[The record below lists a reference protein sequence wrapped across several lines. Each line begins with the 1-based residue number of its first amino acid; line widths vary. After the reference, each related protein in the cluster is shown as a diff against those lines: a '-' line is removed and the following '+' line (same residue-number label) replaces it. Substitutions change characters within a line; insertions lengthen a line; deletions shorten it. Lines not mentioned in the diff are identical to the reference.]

1 MILVKLKEDLKQ
13 AMKDKDTIKK
23 GVLQLVITAI
33 NNAAKIKKAD
43 LDESEMLALIQKEL
57 KQTNEA
63 LEMFKKGNR
72 EDLVKESEIKVQIL
86 NSYLPKQM
94 DETEIESVIR
104 KALAENTISNKG
116 ELMKIIMPI
125 FKGKAD
131 GKLVNQV
138 VSKIYQ

>member
-33 NNAAKIKKAD
+33 NNAAKVKKAD
-43 LDESEMLALIQKEL
+43 LEESEMLALIQKEL

-72 EDLVKESEIKVQIL
+72 DDLVKESEIKVQIL